1 MAILLNM
8 ANSKYTTIKASLETK
23 KDLDDLKLGN
33 ESYNDVILRLIQ
45 ENKQYKE
52 ILLNIEKLKEHIN

>member
-1 MAILLNM
+1 MAILSNM
-8 ANSKYTTIKASLETK
+8 ANSKYTTIKASFGTK

>member
-1 MAILLNM
+1 MS
-8 ANSKYTTIKASLETK
+8 NSKYTTIKATLGTK

-45 ENKQYKE
+45 ENKEYKK